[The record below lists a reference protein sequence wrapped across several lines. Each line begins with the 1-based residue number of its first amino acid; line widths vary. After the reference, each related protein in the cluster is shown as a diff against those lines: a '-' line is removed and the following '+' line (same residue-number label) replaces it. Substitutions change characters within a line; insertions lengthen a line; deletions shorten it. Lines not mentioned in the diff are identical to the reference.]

1 MNYMEKGTER
11 SINMQIENAPYTTI
25 KTGRVI
31 SKQQDGYVVE
41 INGVQYGKLMVLN
54 GVSLTA
60 NNIVQLLVPN
70 NNMSNMFIL
79 GKLSY

>member
-11 SINMQIENAPYTTI
+11 SIDMQIENAPYTVF

-31 SKQQDGYVVE
+31 SKQQSGYVVD
-41 INGVQYGKLMVLN
+41 INGVQYGKLSVLN
-54 GVSLTA
+54 GVALTT
-60 NNIVQLLVPN
+60 NNIVQLVVPN
-70 NNMSNMFIL
+70 NNMNNMFIL

>member
-1 MNYMEKGTER
+1 MEKGTER
-11 SINMQIENAPYTTI
+11 SIDMQIASAPYTTV

-31 SKQQDGYVVE
+31 SKEQDGYIVD

>member
-1 MNYMEKGTER
+1 MNFMEKGTER
-11 SINMQIENAPYTTI
+11 SINMQIANAPYTTV

-31 SKQQDGYVVE
+31 SKEQDGYIVE

-54 GVSLTA
+54 GVTLTA

>member
-11 SINMQIENAPYTTI
+11 SIDMQIANAPYTTV

-31 SKQQDGYVVE
+31 SKEQDGYVVDV
-41 INGVQYGKLMVLN
+41 NGVQYGKLSVLN
-54 GVSLTA
+54 GVALTA
-60 NNIVQLLVPN
+60 NNIVQLVVPN

>member
-1 MNYMEKGTER
+1 MNYMEKGTAR
-11 SINMQIENAPYTTI
+11 SIDMQITNAPYTTV

-31 SKQQDGYVVE
+31 SKEQDGYIVD